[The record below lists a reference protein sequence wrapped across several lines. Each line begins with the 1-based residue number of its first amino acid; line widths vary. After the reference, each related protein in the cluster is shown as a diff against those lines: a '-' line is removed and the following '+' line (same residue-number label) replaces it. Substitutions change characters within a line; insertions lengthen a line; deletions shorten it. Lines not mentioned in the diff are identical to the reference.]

1 MPAADSYRR
10 WKADVVKQSHRNARA
25 RAAFRWTAL
34 TVCVLTALSVAAEIS
49 QPGTAVFIRS
59 SISNACYAHLPQTSF
74 ATLSHHLPAFPFLA
88 PTSAEETTPASTALF
103 PEIKHSVEALSSTAP
118 PHDNQRP
125 SEGGLTRSLLKH
137 TDQPVAASNKLFPEI
152 KHDMEAMSNNANA
165 EHDQEAVDC
174 GTSSPLLKGCQKNA
188 PTSSALFPEI
198 KHEVKALLNKV
209 SSQDDPVSFLFSRSW
224 SLFTPVKQ
232 QPKAIPVDWHLEN
245 SLLRTAELEC
255 DLAAVR
261 DENQQLSAHLLS
273 AARQLAAVGQTV
285 QLAEEKQAPASTA
298 SKLFR
303 GQTAAAMLLLSL
315 AVGSSVVWA
324 VTRECRHCSSH
335 AANQR
340 NLAEQVSALG

>member
-1 MPAADSYRR
+1 M
-10 WKADVVKQSHRNARA
+10 
-25 RAAFRWTAL
+25 
-34 TVCVLTALSVAAEIS
+34 LTALSVAAEVS
-49 QPGTAVFIRS
+49 QPGAAVSIRS
-59 SISNACYAHLPQTSF
+59 SISNAWCAHLPQASLV
-74 ATLSHHLPAFPFLA
+74 TLSNHLPAFPFAA
-88 PTSAEETTPASTALF
+88 PTSAEEFTPASTALF

-125 SEGGLTRSLLKH
+125 AEGGLTRSLLKH
-137 TDQPVAASNKLFPEI
+137 TDQPVAASNRLFPEI
-152 KHDMEAMSNNANA
+152 KHDMEAMSNTANA

-174 GTSSPLLKGCQKNA
+174 GASSSLLKGCQKDV

-209 SSQDDPVSFLFSRSW
+209 SSQDDPVNSLFSRSW
-224 SLFTPVKQ
+224 SLFTPAEQ

-245 SLLRTAELEC
+245 SLLKTAELEC
-255 DLAAVR
+255 DLAATR

-285 QLAEEKQAPASTA
+285 QLAEDKQAPASTA
-298 SKLFR
+298 SKLFW

-315 AVGSSVVWA
+315 AVGSSAVWA

-335 AANQR
+335 AANQH
-340 NLAEQVSALG
+340 NLTEQVSAHG